1 MNIEHKV
8 KDRKKG
14 CPFGHTCDDC
24 NLYIPLYRTEK
35 DGAVTSVY
43 DCQFNNLSLL
53 TDELKN
59 RMTGVQ
65 SAVETR
71 MDNLL
76 ALAAPPKSRPAN
88 KPRQINGEVENG

>member
-24 NLYIPLYRTEK
+24 NLYIPLYRTDENT
-35 DGAVTSVY
+35 VTAVY

-53 TDELKN
+53 SDELKN
-59 RMTGVQ
+59 RMVGVQ

-71 MDNLL
+71 MDGLL
-76 ALAAPPKSRPAN
+76 SIAASAQQKRL
-88 KPRQINGEVENG
+88 NGGLPND